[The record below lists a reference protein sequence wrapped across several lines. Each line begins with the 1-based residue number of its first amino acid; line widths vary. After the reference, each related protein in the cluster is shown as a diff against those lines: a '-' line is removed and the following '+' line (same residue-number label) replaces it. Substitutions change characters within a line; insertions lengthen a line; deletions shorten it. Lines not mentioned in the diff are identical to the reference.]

1 MKKNLF
7 KKLTGRFSSEKTGIS
22 AKTEWADQL
31 TRSRNAGPRMENQT
45 TLPPNKKYGMSTK
58 AVHSGTYNDPV
69 TGAVGTPI
77 FNSTTYLFQQESYEA
92 FEQGMIRDYPI
103 YGRYGTPNQWVVQ
116 EKIAAI
122 ENAESSIVF
131 SSGMAAISTTLLA
144 LSNRGGHIVTA
155 LDLYGGSYNLMREDM
170 HQFGRSVS
178 FVDPIDIDAIENA
191 ITDETEVLFFE
202 TLTNPLLKCAPLKR
216 LAKLAKDHN
225 IFLIVDNTFL
235 SPYFLTPLD
244 HGAHV
249 VIHSGTKY
257 LNGHSDLVIGCAS
270 GNRKYLDM
278 IWGQMLKLGGSI
290 NAQDCATL
298 ERSMKT
304 LAIRMKCHNSNAL
317 SLAQWLEN
325 QPQVAQVYHPGLTSY
340 PFPYADELLTHGS
353 GGMISFELVGGNQ
366 AGFILMQELTLPQ
379 AATSLGG
386 VESLISMPFNTSHSS
401 LTDVQL
407 QEVGINPGLM
417 RLSVGIEDIDDLKA
431 DFSQALSKIKATTV
445 TKSML
450 KQSVTGEG
458 S

>member
-1 MKKNLF
+1 MKKSVF
-7 KKLTGRFSSEKTGIS
+7 KKLTGHFRSEATGIS
-22 AKTEWADQL
+22 AKTEWANQL
-31 TRSRNAGPRMENQT
+31 TRSRHAGPRMENQT
-45 TLPPNKKYGMSTK
+45 TLSDKPYGMSTK

-69 TGAVGTPI
+69 TGAVGSPI
-77 FNSTTYLFQQESYEA
+77 FNSTTYLFQPESYAA

-116 EKIAAI
+116 EKIAAL

-131 SSGMAAISTTLLA
+131 SSGMAAISSTLLA

-170 HQFGRSVS
+170 YQFGRSVS
-178 FVDPIDIDAIENA
+178 FVDPIDIDAIANA
-191 ITDETEVLFFE
+191 ITDDTEVLFFE

-216 LAKLAKDHN
+216 LATLAKQHH
-225 IFLIVDNTFL
+225 IFLVVDNTFL

-257 LNGHSDLVIGCAS
+257 LNGHSDLVVGCAS
-270 GNRKYLDM
+270 GSRKVLDM

-304 LAIRMKCHNSNAL
+304 LALRMQCHDSNARA
-317 SLAQWLEN
+317 LAKWLEE
-325 QPQVAQVYHPGLTSY
+325 QAQVARVYHPSLPSY
-340 PFPYADELLTHGS
+340 PFPYADELLTNGS
-353 GGMISFELVGGNQ
+353 AGMISFELAGGNQ
-366 AGFILMQELTLPQ
+366 AGFTLMQALTLPQ

-401 LTDVQL
+401 LNSAQL
-407 QEVGINPGLM
+407 QAVGINPGLM
-417 RLSVGIEDIDDLKA
+417 RLSVGIEDIEDLKT
-431 DFSQALSKIKATTV
+431 DFAQALATIKHSTVEQATIE
-445 TKSML
+445 
-450 KQSVTGEG
+450 QSIIGEQ

>member
-1 MKKNLF
+1 MKKSLF
-7 KKLTGRFSSEKTGIS
+7 KKLTGHFKSEQTGVS

-31 TRSRNAGPRMENQT
+31 TRSRHAGPRMENQT
-45 TLPPNKKYGMSTK
+45 TLNDTEYGVSTR

-69 TGAVGTPI
+69 TGAVGSPI
-77 FNSTTYLFQQESYEA
+77 FNSTTYLFQKESYEA

-116 EKIAAI
+116 EKIAAL
-122 ENAESSIVF
+122 EKAESSIVF

-144 LSNRGGHIVTA
+144 LTNRGGHIVTA

-191 ITDETEVLFFE
+191 ITADTEMLFFE
-202 TLTNPLLKCAPLKR
+202 TLTNPLLKCAPLKQ
-216 LAKLAKDHN
+216 LAALANKHA
-225 IFLIVDNTFL
+225 IFLVVDNTFL

-244 HGAHV
+244 QGAHV

-257 LNGHSDLVIGCAS
+257 LNGHSDLVAGCAS

-278 IWGQMLKLGGSI
+278 IWGQMLKLGGSM
-290 NAQDCATL
+290 NPQDCAIL

-304 LAIRMKCHNSNAL
+304 LAIRMQAHHNNAL
-317 SLAQWLEN
+317 SLAQWLET
-325 QPQVAQVYHPGLTSY
+325 QPQVARVYHPGLDSY
-340 PFPYADELLTHGS
+340 PFPYADELLQNGS
-353 GGMISFELVGGNQ
+353 GGMVSFELYGGNN
-366 AGFILMQELTLPQ
+366 AGFTLMQHLKLPQ

-401 LTDVQL
+401 LNTVQL
-407 QEVGINPGLM
+407 EEVGINPGLM
-417 RLSVGIEDIDDLKA
+417 RLSVGIEDIADLKA
-431 DFSQALSKIKATTV
+431 DFSQALAAI
-445 TKSML
+445 
-450 KQSVTGEG
+450 TGEKK
-458 S
+458 